1 MKLIHTADL
10 HLDSPLANFSAA
22 QAKERRAELL
32 DTFRRMAEFAD
43 EEGVFA
49 VLIAGDLFDSAK
61 QVRKRTVKMIL
72 ETVALYPNIQFC
84 YLAGN
89 HDGGARLFDNAGTI
103 PENLHFFG
111 EQWTS
116 YEWDGVTI
124 TAAQNP
130 VPEALALDPGKAN
143 VVLLHGQVTD
153 TFSASGEEIPL
164 RAYAEKGIDYLA
176 LGHIHSFAEYRV
188 DDRAVACYSGTPE
201 GRGFDECGEK
211 GFVLLELAP
220 GKRPQTRFVPFAK
233 RTLHEIRLDLSGCTT
248 QAELEHRAEEALAPI
263 PVTDLVKLTVCGE
276 VDPDFEPD
284 YHRIDRYL
292 SERFWFARR
301 KDESALLIRPEDY
314 QNDRSLK
321 GEFIRLVRA
330 DESLTDAERD
340 AVTRLGLQALY
351 GRKEIDL

>member
-10 HLDSPLANFSAA
+10 HLDSPLANFSAE

-32 DTFRRMAEFAD
+32 DTFRRMVEFAD
-43 EEGVFA
+43 KEGVCA
-49 VLIAGDLFDSAK
+49 ILIAGDLFDSVK

-72 ETVALYPNIQFC
+72 ETVSLYPNIHFF

-89 HDGGARLFDNAGTI
+89 HDGGANLLVGNEAI
-103 PENLHFFG
+103 PQNLHTFSD
-111 EQWTS
+111 QWTTYDLGEAS
-116 YEWDGVTI
+116 I

-130 VPEALALDPGKAN
+130 LPEALSLN
-143 VVLLHGQVTD
+143 SEQTNIILLHGQVTD
-153 TFSASGEEIPL
+153 TFSASGDEIPL

-188 DDRAVACYSGTPE
+188 DDRAIACYSGTPE

-211 GFVLLELAP
+211 GFVLLEITP
-220 GKRPQTRFVPFAK
+220 GKRLQTRFVPFAK
-233 RTLHEIRLDLSGCTT
+233 RTLHEIRLDLSGCNT
-248 QAELEHRAEEALAPI
+248 QTELERRAEMALAPI
-263 PVTDLVKLTVCGE
+263 PATDLVKLTVCGE

-292 SERFWFARR
+292 SERFWFGRR

-340 AVTRLGLQALY
+340 AVIRIGLQALY